1 MSETTPTLELLKNGV
16 SITDIEAV
24 VIKTAT
30 KHYMIKTGTEASM
43 KARVDAGQKKV
54 LRKRN
59 TLLAQNNTA
68 DLIMGYDIELTDLLT
83 HYEVVALL
91 EGGAVIKDDDGKVTG
106 YSGPVAGEEVVLTP
120 FTLEVYCANRG
131 ANNRVLDYRKFTYDN
146 CTGKSPVEWS
156 VKDGEFLTPKYVIES
171 CPDPGEAPMSV
182 ESATALPTV
191 PTA

>member
-24 VIKTAT
+24 VIKTTSAA
-30 KHYMIKTGTEASM
+30 YMIKTGTEASM
-43 KARVDAGQKKV
+43 KARVDSGEKKV

-91 EGGAVIKDDDGKVTG
+91 EGGTVIKDAQGEVTG
-106 YSGPVAGEEVVLTP
+106 YTGPVAGSEVTLTP

-131 ANNRVLDYRKFTYDN
+131 TNNKVLDYRRFTYDN

-156 VKDGEFLTPKYVIES
+156 VKDGDFLTPKYTIES
-171 CPDPGEAPMSV
+171 CPDPGEAPMTV
-182 ESATALPTV
+182 ETVTALPT
-191 PTA
+191 A